1 MRCWKIIS
9 ILLLIVITS
18 ASSTYAQG
26 VHIPEPSAEESIVVF
41 IRPASMTAVLDNYII
56 RSGENE
62 WCRISNNRF
71 FYVAISNTDLQIS
84 AQRGNS
90 GQSNA
95 FQFQINKGAINYI
108 LCEVITKDNQPQM
121 SMKLISKQTAI
132 PILSKSKPDQCMLK
146 VEMPE
151 RE

>member
-9 ILLLIVITS
+9 IIFLIVITG

-26 VHIPEPSAEESIVVF
+26 VHIPEPSPEESIVVF

-121 SMKLISKQTAI
+121 NMKLISKQTAI

-146 VEMPE
+146 IEMPE

>member
-9 ILLLIVITS
+9 IIFLIVITG

-26 VHIPEPSAEESIVVF
+26 VHIPEPSPEESIVVF

-146 VEMPE
+146 IEMPE

>member
-9 ILLLIVITS
+9 IIFLIVITG

-26 VHIPEPSAEESIVVF
+26 VHIPEPSPEESIVVF

-121 SMKLISKQTAI
+121 SMKLISKQSAI